1 MTVLSKTELDDFVQ
15 EKTLE
20 RDANSDSRAT
30 EIFIASSRA
39 LSAV

>member
-1 MTVLSKTELDDFVQ
+1 MTILSKTELDDFVQ
-15 EKTLE
+15 EKTPE
-20 RDANSDSRAT
+20 RDANSEYRAT